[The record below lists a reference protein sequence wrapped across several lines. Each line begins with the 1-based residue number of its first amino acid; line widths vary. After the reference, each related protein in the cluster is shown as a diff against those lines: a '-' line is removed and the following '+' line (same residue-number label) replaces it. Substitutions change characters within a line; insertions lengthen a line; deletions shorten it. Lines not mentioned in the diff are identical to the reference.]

1 MIDQELMGRS
11 AIVRDPNG
19 QIRSGVVVAIVQDGP
34 SVYAYVEDDGWPPS
48 NATSKG
54 LVYRAAVDGSG
65 FRLEA
70 EL

>member
-1 MIDQELMGRS
+1 MIDQELIGRS
-11 AIVRDPNG
+11 AIVRDPHG

-34 SVYAYVEDDGWPPS
+34 CVYAYVEDDGDSTPD
-48 NATSKG
+48 ATSRG
-54 LVYRAAVDGSG
+54 LVYRAAIDGSG